1 LELELGIEKVA
12 SGSSRTVTL
21 ERAAL
26 ETLVA
31 HAREEAPNECCGVL
45 LGTASSIAEAART
58 RNIADQPRS
67 RFLIDPKDY
76 IDLRRSAR
84 ARRLEVLGF
93 YHSHPASP
101 AVPSPTDRAEAAY
114 PGHLYLIVGL
124 AAEPPDVAIY
134 RLDESDGGNFLRL
147 SVVTVG

>member
-1 LELELGIEKVA
+1 LGIGNIA
-12 SGSSRTVTL
+12 SGFSRTVTL
-21 ERAAL
+21 LRAAL

-31 HAREEAPNECCGVL
+31 HAREEAPNECCGLL
-45 LGTASSIAEAART
+45 LGTSSSIAEAARA

-67 RFLIDPKDY
+67 RFLIDPKDH

-84 ARRLEVLGF
+84 ARGLEVLGF

-101 AVPSPTDRAEAAY
+101 AVPSPTDLAEATY

-124 AAEPPDVAIY
+124 ASEPPDVAIY
-134 RLDESDGGNFLRL
+134 QLDDSERGNFLRL
-147 SVVTVG
+147 PVVTVG